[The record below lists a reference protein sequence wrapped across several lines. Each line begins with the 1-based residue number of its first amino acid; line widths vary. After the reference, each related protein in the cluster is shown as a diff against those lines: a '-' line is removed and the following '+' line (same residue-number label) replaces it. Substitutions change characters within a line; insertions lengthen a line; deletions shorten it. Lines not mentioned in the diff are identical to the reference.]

1 MIRDNTHE
9 AKHQTGDQGANNFDG
24 NSEKAHYNFM
34 SDVMNTATFDLGLNQ
49 YNTVV
54 GGDLAH
60 KAEKDGEKGQLS
72 FTDAYFA
79 IKGTN
84 KQPDASLENEE
95 RKRAGSAAGGV
106 LAFDQQDI
114 YASNIS
120 QSAAQR
126 MDEQFFGDMVNGN
139 GKKKAA

>member
-1 MIRDNTHE
+1 MIRDNTNE
-9 AKHQTGDQGANNFDG
+9 PKHQTGDQGANALDAS
-24 NSEKAHYNFM
+24 SEKAHYNFM

-49 YNTVV
+49 YNYAV
-54 GGDLAH
+54 GGDKTY
-60 KAEKDGEKGQLS
+60 KAEKEGDKGQLS

-95 RKRAGSAAGGV
+95 RKRASGAVGSLNFAAT
-106 LAFDQQDI
+106 DI

-139 GKKKAA
+139 RQKKAA